1 MLERMIVRYANRKGF
16 SVSELDRSPG
26 DEAGIKHVSFEVR
39 IIFFFHVSFFS
50 LFVIRFF
57 RLLLLRSLFFG
68 VVAKDRRT
76 RLRVQNQ
83 TVLSCF
89 ETRRTSYSGDP
100 SRERKLFQKKKKK
113 LTLAVFLL
121 LPQPTTKKQK
131 KQKKQ
136 QVKGL
141 HAYGLLT
148 AERGTHRLV
157 RQSPFNA
164 KAARQTS
171 FAAVEVVPVLD
182 DDIDPGF
189 TIPDDEL
196 EITTM
201 RAGGSG
207 GQNVNKVET
216 AVRVRHIPSGFVVR
230 CQAERSQA
238 TNKQKAIN
246 MIRAKLRVAA
256 RAAAAERASAVRGD
270 ALRAEWGQQVR
281 NYVLHPYKQVKD
293 LRTGLATSDA
303 SGVLDGQLEGFTAA
317 FLRWRAMEKKEEGG
331 GK

>member
-100 SRERKLFQKKKKK
+100 SRERKLF
-113 LTLAVFLL
+113 
-121 LPQPTTKKQK
+121 QK

-246 MIRAKLRVAA
+246 MIRAKLLVAA

>member
-1 MLERMIVRYANRKGF
+1 MLERMIVRYANRKNF

-39 IIFFFHVSFFS
+39 FCLSSSFILLLS
-50 LFVIRFF
+50 RSNEKNKNNSPLSTSSALFGPFV
-57 RLLLLRSLFFG
+57 LLLL
-68 VVAKDRRT
+68 
-76 RLRVQNQ
+76 
-83 TVLSCF
+83 
-89 ETRRTSYSGDP
+89 
-100 SRERKLFQKKKKK
+100 
-113 LTLAVFLL
+113 
-121 LPQPTTKKQK
+121 
-131 KQKKQ
+131 
-136 QVKGL
+136 QVKGA

-182 DDIDPGF
+182 DEVDPGF
-189 TIPDDEL
+189 VIPDDEL

-246 MIRAKLRVAA
+246 MIRAKLLVAA
-256 RAAAAERASAVRGD
+256 RAAAAQRASAVRGD

-293 LRTGLATSDA
+293 LRSGLATSDA
-303 SGVLDGQLEGFTAA
+303 AGVLDGQLEAFTAA
-317 FLRWRAMEKKEEGG
+317 FLRWRARDKKGGEGEREG
-331 GK
+331 

>member
-1 MLERMIVRYANRKGF
+1 MFVLFFYPSIVEVKRKNKNN
-16 SVSELDRSPG
+16 SPLSTSS
-26 DEAGIKHVSFEVR
+26 A
-39 IIFFFHVSFFS
+39 
-50 LFVIRFF
+50 LFGPFV
-57 RLLLLRSLFFG
+57 LLLL
-68 VVAKDRRT
+68 
-76 RLRVQNQ
+76 
-83 TVLSCF
+83 
-89 ETRRTSYSGDP
+89 
-100 SRERKLFQKKKKK
+100 
-113 LTLAVFLL
+113 
-121 LPQPTTKKQK
+121 
-131 KQKKQ
+131 
-136 QVKGL
+136 QVKGA

-182 DDIDPGF
+182 DEVDPGF
-189 TIPDDEL
+189 VIPDDEL

-246 MIRAKLRVAA
+246 MIRAKLLVAA
-256 RAAAAERASAVRGD
+256 RAAAARGMAPFPYGRRHRHRGRARGSQ
-270 ALRAEWGQQVR
+270 LRR
-281 NYVLHPYKQVKD
+281 
-293 LRTGLATSDA
+293 
-303 SGVLDGQLEGFTAA
+303 AA
-317 FLRWRAMEKKEEGG
+317 ARARARR
-331 GK
+331 

>member
-1 MLERMIVRYANRKGF
+1 MFVLFFYPSIVEVKRKNKNN
-16 SVSELDRSPG
+16 SPLSTSS
-26 DEAGIKHVSFEVR
+26 A
-39 IIFFFHVSFFS
+39 
-50 LFVIRFF
+50 LFGPFV
-57 RLLLLRSLFFG
+57 LLLL
-68 VVAKDRRT
+68 
-76 RLRVQNQ
+76 
-83 TVLSCF
+83 
-89 ETRRTSYSGDP
+89 
-100 SRERKLFQKKKKK
+100 
-113 LTLAVFLL
+113 
-121 LPQPTTKKQK
+121 
-131 KQKKQ
+131 
-136 QVKGL
+136 QVKGA

-182 DDIDPGF
+182 DEVDPGF
-189 TIPDDEL
+189 VIPDDEL

-246 MIRAKLRVAA
+246 MIRAKLLVAA
-256 RAAAAERASAVRGD
+256 RAAAAQRASAVRGD

-293 LRTGLATSDA
+293 LRSGLATSDA
-303 SGVLDGQLEGFTAA
+303 AGVLDGQLEAFTAA
-317 FLRWRAMEKKEEGG
+317 FLRWRAMEKKGGEGEREG
-331 GK
+331 